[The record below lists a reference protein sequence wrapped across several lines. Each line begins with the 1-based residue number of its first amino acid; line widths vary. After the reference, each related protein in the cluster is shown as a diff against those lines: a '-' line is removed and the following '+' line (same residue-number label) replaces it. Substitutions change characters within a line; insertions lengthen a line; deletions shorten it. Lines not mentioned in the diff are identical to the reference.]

1 MKKFKFL
8 FTAASLKSRIL
19 ALIAVVLGVASI
31 LVVTSAV
38 STVVNGPLV
47 KIPVIEMILPEDEM
61 DSIGE
66 GIDEMFNEIEKD
78 PDVKEMFEEMFDQ
91 DLDELRDTMDIESVS
106 LADLDTFFQGF
117 FESDLVE
124 GAGEDMSGVEAVKM
138 IFSIIISVITI
149 YAAVIAVFMG
159 LSTLFLKKGLFIFAY
174 ILALPYYIAF
184 VGTSSLVIATVL
196 LIAYFVLVTIMNQE
210 FKQWKYEQKMAKK
223 AAKLAA
229 KEAKKAAKMGIP
241 VAAEAAPETVE
252 APEAAPEAE
261 AVVEEAAP
269 EAAEEVA
276 EEAVEAEA
284 VAEEATEE
292 TATTEAAE

>member
-47 KIPVIEMILPEDEM
+47 KIPVIEMILPEEEM